1 MFKDFIFHNKQFI
14 KIHKIFNILLN
25 KRKYKEDNNLYLNYP
40 TKIKNYTIDEY
51 YRPFLKPCLNFLN
64 SEFLK
69 ISHPYLREDLLKN
82 LKYKEENFKL
92 IKYKR
97 ILPKLNKVR
106 YFCELFKNKG
116 NIFGYI
122 ELNNNFFIFKNS
134 PEDDLS
140 SSEEPEKCLPFLFSI
155 KEDRIIDKDKYVI
168 IFYDDIKELIKRR
181 VCLLYIALEI
191 FLKNNKSYMFNFFDK
206 DINNQFIEE
215 IKKFTTNKNKL
226 RKNSI
231 NIIEEPEK
239 QINKRKNSSNIID
252 DSLLLNT
259 NISNQNDT
267 EINFKIIEDPISEF
281 RKMQLQAKNKK
292 GELSN
297 FDYLLLIN
305 KYGSRT
311 YNDCN
316 QYLVFPLLFL
326 DKDNKVKRDLSKV
339 ISLNKESNDAVY
351 NKAKENYLSVKYH
364 FSQHYSTGGYTLYY
378 LVRLIPFTYQ
388 HILFQSMKFDSPARL
403 FSSLKLIYSFI
414 EFSEDNREL
423 IPEFYFNYEFLL
435 NLNQNDFGIYKKN
448 EETYHVNNVDTLCKY
463 SFPKF
468 IIKSRNNL
476 EQSDLSP
483 WIDIIFGAKQT
494 LYSEEQ
500 PNLFNLKS
508 YEEFSEL
515 EKIKEKDIPLKEKV
529 KEIKEN
535 VDEFKLGIS
544 PAKVFNRLHEK
555 TNIKNYEKE
564 NDVDINDKKGEKSM
578 NIINKYIQKKVK
590 EKVDYYFI
598 NTKNINDIELIF
610 VFINKIDIFKL
621 KFGETNFTEIS
632 QKIQET
638 INIEPYNNLLCEV
651 FPEIY
656 CIVRHIDNTISFVTK
671 TKSVIYKFDYLVTSV
686 EYKNNKNLED
696 KTYKKMF
703 AGDEKGLLHLIEI
716 KFGYNQNQIYEI
728 KDINLKKSIRIHE
741 GRISGLLYNERLNI
755 IISWSDENGNYICI
769 NNDLDLNFINI
780 IKTEINIFI
789 REIVVSK
796 YDLLYISCYDKRLKL
811 YKIYSY
817 SLNGIKISV
826 YSSNE
831 NIVKCF
837 VGEKINVIFWNNSGL
852 SFYLYTFEEICDNFF
867 CGLTKDLDNF
877 EIRINSCQYYPQ
889 NKKYLMIGSDNKSYY
904 I

>member
-1 MFKDFIFHNKQFI
+1 M
-14 KIHKIFNILLN
+14 
-25 KRKYKEDNNLYLNYP
+25 
-40 TKIKNYTIDEY
+40 
-51 YRPFLKPCLNFLN
+51 NFLN

-82 LKYKEENFKL
+82 LKYKEENFNL

-267 EINFKIIEDPISEF
+267 EINFKLIEDPISEF
-281 RKMQLQAKNKK
+281 RKMQLQTKNKK

-351 NKAKENYLSVKYH
+351 NKVKENYLSIKYH

-463 SFPKF
+463 SFPEF

-671 TKSVIYKFDYLVTSV
+671 TKSVIYKFDCLVTSV

-789 REIVVSK
+789 RETVVSK
-796 YDLLYISCYDKRLKL
+796 YDLIYISCYDKRLKL

-837 VGEKINVIFWNNSGL
+837 VGEKINVIFWNNNGL